1 MSNAQEQRSHKGPA
15 VAFSR
20 MAHDA
25 IVGADEARRN
35 EDTGPKYPSETQRSM
50 EPRER
55 VNADAPSAERR
66 RNEGERGVLR
76 VMISGGGTGGHIF
89 PAIAIANAVRERDAA
104 ARFLF
109 VGAEGKMEMEKVPAA
124 GYSIEG
130 LPIRGFQRGS
140 IMKNL
145 ALPWRVLRSMMMARQ
160 LVRSF
165 EPHVAVGVGGYA
177 SGPVLAAAQRMR
189 VPTLIQEQNS
199 FPGKTNIYLAK
210 RVDRIC
216 VAYDGMQKF
225 FPKEKILLTGNP
237 VRQEVVRLQGK
248 RPRGMEHFGL
258 SEGRPVLFVT
268 GGSLGARGVN
278 RGIEAALKDF
288 QAAGLQVIW
297 QTGTPYFK
305 QAQEAV
311 ATLNYV
317 DCKVHEFVSKMDYAY
332 AVADLV
338 VARAG
343 AISVSE
349 LCLVQKPAILV
360 PLPTA
365 AEDHQTHN
373 ARALTDRGAAVLVRD
388 AEAVQQLGTAVL
400 LLINDKDALERLHL
414 AIAAMGVQNAAEVI
428 AAEVIRL
435 GRKKEQERNERA

>member
-1 MSNAQEQRSHKGPA
+1 MSNAHEQHS
-15 VAFSR
+15 
-20 MAHDA
+20 
-25 IVGADEARRN
+25 
-35 EDTGPKYPSETQRSM
+35 
-50 EPRER
+50 
-55 VNADAPSAERR
+55 
-66 RNEGERGVLR
+66 LR

-89 PAIAIANAVRERDAA
+89 PAIAIANAVRERESAA
-104 ARFLF
+104 QFLF

-124 GYSIEG
+124 GYAIEG

-140 IMKNL
+140 ITKNL
-145 ALPWRVLRSMMMARQ
+145 ALPWRLIRSMLKARK
-160 LVRSF
+160 LVRTF
-165 EPHVAVGVGGYA
+165 RPDVAVGVGGYA
-177 SGPVLAAAQRMR
+177 SGPLLAAAQRMN

-199 FPGKTNIYLAK
+199 FPGKTNIFLAK
-210 RVDRIC
+210 KVDRIC
-216 VAYDGMQKF
+216 VAYAGMEKF
-225 FPKEKILLTGNP
+225 FPKAKILLTGNP
-237 VRQEVVRLQGK
+237 VRQEVVRLAGK
-248 RPRGMEHFGL
+248 HPRGLEHFGL
-258 SEGRPVLFVT
+258 QVGKPILFIT

-297 QTGTPYFK
+297 QTGTPYYK

-311 ATLNYV
+311 AELNYT
-317 DCKVHEFVSKMDYAY
+317 DCKVHEFVTKMDYAY

-338 VARAG
+338 VSRAG

-373 ARALTDRGAAVLVRD
+373 ARALTDRGAAVLVKDTD
-388 AEAVQQLGTAVL
+388 ALTDLGPTVL
-400 LLINDKDALERLHL
+400 RLINDKDALDRLQL
-414 AIAAMGVQNAAEVI
+414 AITGLGTQNAAEMI

-435 GRKKEQERNERA
+435 AQKAPAQKATAINA

>member
-1 MSNAQEQRSHKGPA
+1 MSNDR
-15 VAFSR
+15 
-20 MAHDA
+20 
-25 IVGADEARRN
+25 
-35 EDTGPKYPSETQRSM
+35 
-50 EPRER
+50 
-55 VNADAPSAERR
+55 APHSP
-66 RNEGERGVLR
+66 EGDLR

-109 VGAEGKMEMEKVPAA
+109 VGAEGKMEMDKVPAA
-124 GYSIEG
+124 GYAIEG

-140 IMKNL
+140 IVKNL
-145 ALPWRVLRSMMMARQ
+145 ALPWRVLRSMMKARR
-160 LVRSF
+160 LVRTF

-177 SGPVLAAAQRMR
+177 SGPLLAAAQRMQ

-199 FPGKTNIYLAK
+199 FPGRTNIYLSK

-216 VAYDGMQKF
+216 VAYDGMDRF
-225 FPKEKILLTGNP
+225 FPKEKLLLTGNP
-237 VRQEVVRLQGK
+237 VRQEMVRLQGK

-258 SEGRPVLFVT
+258 VEGKPVLFIT

-297 QTGTPYFK
+297 QTGTPYLK

-311 ATLNYV
+311 ARLNYS
-317 DCKVHEFVSKMDYAY
+317 DCKVHEFVARMDYAY

-373 ARALTDRGAAVLVRD
+373 ARALTDRGAAVLVKD
-388 AEAVQQLGTAVL
+388 ADAVQDLGRVVL
-400 LLINDKDALERLHL
+400 ELINDKDALERLHL
-414 AIAAMGVQNAAEVI
+414 AIATMGVQNAAEVI

-435 GRKKEQERNERA
+435 GRSRGTKASPRE

>member
-1 MSNAQEQRSHKGPA
+1 MSNAHEQRS
-15 VAFSR
+15 
-20 MAHDA
+20 
-25 IVGADEARRN
+25 
-35 EDTGPKYPSETQRSM
+35 
-50 EPRER
+50 
-55 VNADAPSAERR
+55 
-66 RNEGERGVLR
+66 LR
-76 VMISGGGTGGHIF
+76 VMIAGGGTGGHIF
-89 PAIAIANAVRERDAA
+89 PAIAIANAVREREAA
-104 ARFLF
+104 AQFLF

-124 GYSIEG
+124 GFRIEG

-140 IMKNL
+140 IVKNL
-145 ALPWRVLRSMMMARQ
+145 ALPWRLLRSMMKARR
-160 LVRSF
+160 LVRAF
-165 EPHVAVGVGGYA
+165 NPHVAVGVGGYA
-177 SGPVLAAAQRMR
+177 SGPLLAAAQRMG

-210 RVDRIC
+210 GVDRIC
-216 VAYDGMQKF
+216 VAYEGMQRF
-225 FPKEKILLTGNP
+225 FPPEKVVLTGNP
-237 VRQEVVRLQGK
+237 VRQEVVRLTGK

-258 SEGRPVLFVT
+258 QEGRPVLFVT

-278 RGIEAALKDF
+278 KGIEAALEALQK
-288 QAAGLQVIW
+288 AGVQVVW
-297 QTGTPYFK
+297 QTGTPYLK
-305 QAQEAV
+305 QAQQAV
-311 ATLNYV
+311 ADLNYT
-317 DCKVHEFVSKMDYAY
+317 DCKVHEFVNKMDYAY

-388 AEAVQQLGTAVL
+388 DRAVAELGATVL
-400 LLINDKDALERLHL
+400 RLIKDRDALDRLRT
-414 AIAAMGVQNAAEVI
+414 AIAGLGANNAAEVI

-435 GRKKEQERNERA
+435 GYKTMDKERNPVDA

>member
-1 MSNAQEQRSHKGPA
+1 MSNAHEQRS
-15 VAFSR
+15 
-20 MAHDA
+20 
-25 IVGADEARRN
+25 
-35 EDTGPKYPSETQRSM
+35 
-50 EPRER
+50 
-55 VNADAPSAERR
+55 
-66 RNEGERGVLR
+66 LR

-89 PAIAIANAVRERDAA
+89 PAIAIANAVRERESAA
-104 ARFLF
+104 QFLF

-124 GYSIEG
+124 GYAIEG

-140 IMKNL
+140 ITKNL
-145 ALPWRVLRSMMMARQ
+145 ALPWRLIRSMLKARK
-160 LVRSF
+160 LVRTF
-165 EPHVAVGVGGYA
+165 RPDVAVGVGGYA
-177 SGPVLAAAQRMR
+177 SGPLLAAAQRMN

-199 FPGKTNIYLAK
+199 FPGKTNIFLAK
-210 RVDRIC
+210 KVDRIC
-216 VAYDGMQKF
+216 VAYAGMEKF
-225 FPKEKILLTGNP
+225 FPKAKILLTGNP
-237 VRQEVVRLQGK
+237 VRQEVVRLAGK
-248 RPRGMEHFGL
+248 HPRGLEHFGL
-258 SEGRPVLFVT
+258 QVGKPILFIT

-278 RGIEAALKDF
+278 RGIEAALEDF

-311 ATLNYV
+311 AKLNYT
-317 DCKVHEFVSKMDYAY
+317 DCKVHEFVTKMDYAY

-338 VARAG
+338 VSRAG

-373 ARALTDRGAAVLVRD
+373 ARALTDRGAAVLVKDTD
-388 AEAVQQLGTAVL
+388 AVTDLGPAVL
-400 LLINDKDALERLHL
+400 RLINDKDALDRLQL
-414 AIAAMGVQNAAEVI
+414 AITGLGTQNAAEMI

-435 GRKKEQERNERA
+435 AQKAPAQKATAINA

>member
-1 MSNAQEQRSHKGPA
+1 MSNAQGQALPEQS
-15 VAFSR
+15 
-20 MAHDA
+20 
-25 IVGADEARRN
+25 
-35 EDTGPKYPSETQRSM
+35 
-50 EPRER
+50 
-55 VNADAPSAERR
+55 
-66 RNEGERGVLR
+66 LR

-89 PAIAIANAVRERDAA
+89 PAIAIANAVRERELAA
-104 ARFLF
+104 EFLF

-124 GYSIEG
+124 GFRIEG
-130 LPIRGFQRGS
+130 LPIRGFQRGQLL
-140 IMKNL
+140 KNMG
-145 ALPWRVLRSMMMARQ
+145 LPWRLVRSMLKARS

-165 EPHVAVGVGGYA
+165 KPHVAVGVGGYA
-177 SGPVLAAAQRMR
+177 SGPLLAAAQRMG

-216 VAYDGMQKF
+216 VAYAGMEKY
-225 FPKEKILLTGNP
+225 FPKEKLLLTGNP
-237 VRQEVVRLQGK
+237 VRQDVVRLAGK
-248 RPRGMEHFGL
+248 RPRGMEQFGL
-258 SEGRPVLFVT
+258 EEGRPILFIT

-278 RGIEAALKDF
+278 KGVEAALPLWQK
-288 QAAGLQVIW
+288 AGLQVIW

-305 QAQEAV
+305 QAAEAV
-311 ATLNYV
+311 AKLGYSE
-317 DCKVHEFVSKMDYAY
+317 CKVHEFVTRMDHAY

-349 LCLVQKPAILV
+349 LSLVGKPAILV

-373 ARALTDRGAAVLVRD
+373 ARALTDRGAAVLMRD
-388 AEAVQQLGTAVL
+388 DETVEKLGSTVLDLIDDRSELDRLGNAISGLGTT
-400 LLINDKDALERLHL
+400 
-414 AIAAMGVQNAAEVI
+414 NAAETI

-435 GRKKEQERNERA
+435 ARK